1 MMVFK
6 QNKEKREAAER
17 RRFLA
22 GAVNLAQKTFRGVR
36 SQESESMIGFSPPP
50 PQNSNHSISLGDCQ

>member
-36 SQESESMIGFSPPP
+36 SQE
-50 PQNSNHSISLGDCQ
+50 